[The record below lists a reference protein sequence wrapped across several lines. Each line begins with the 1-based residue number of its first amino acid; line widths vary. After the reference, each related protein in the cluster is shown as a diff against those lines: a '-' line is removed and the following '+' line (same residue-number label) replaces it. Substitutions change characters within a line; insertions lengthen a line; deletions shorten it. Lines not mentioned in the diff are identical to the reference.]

1 MNVTFRQLEIF
12 RALVATGS
20 ISAAA
25 RDAKVTQPTASVHL
39 RDLTEA
45 VGMPLYEVI
54 GRKVYLTEVGKE
66 LAKAAQGVRSEWT
79 AFEQSVQALQ
89 GGESG
94 LLRVAMV
101 NTAQYFA
108 PRLIGS
114 FCASRPKVEV
124 AMALLNR
131 DGVVERMRANQDDL
145 YIMSRPPEGLAL
157 TSQVFMPNPL
167 VVVAPR
173 GHALAKRGRLSV
185 DDLLTER
192 FIAREPGSGTRLAV
206 DDFFRR
212 HHRTREIRFEL
223 GSNEAILEAVAGG
236 MGLAILSEH
245 ALRAGARRDLITL
258 DVEGFPLQSSWQIVH
273 PAGRRLSPLAAAF
286 RDHLVAQAATPAAA
300 TA

>member
-25 RDAKVTQPTASVHL
+25 KDANVTQPTASVHL

-66 LAKAAQGVRSEWT
+66 LAKAAQGVRSEWLT
-79 AFEQSVQALQ
+79 FEQSVQGIKGA
-89 GGESG
+89 ESG
-94 LLRVAMV
+94 LLRVGMV

-108 PRLIGS
+108 PRMLGS
-114 FCASRPKVEV
+114 FCAARPKVEV

-131 DGVVERMRANQDDL
+131 DGVIERLRANQDDL
-145 YIMSRPPEGLAL
+145 YIMSRPPENLAL
-157 TSQVFMPNPL
+157 TCQPFMPNPL

-173 GHALAKRGRLSV
+173 GHALAKRGKLRAE
-185 DDLLTER
+185 DLAADR
-192 FIAREPGSGTRLAV
+192 FIARETGSGTRLAV
-206 DDFFRR
+206 DDFFRPLKNVP
-212 HHRTREIRFEL
+212 EVRFEL

-286 RDHLVAQAATPAAA
+286 RDHLVAQAAKPAAA

>member
-25 RDAKVTQPTASVHL
+25 KDANVTQPTASVHL

-66 LAKAAQGVRSEWT
+66 LAKAAQGVRSEWLN
-79 AFEQSVQALQ
+79 FEQSVQGIKGA
-89 GGESG
+89 ESG
-94 LLRVAMV
+94 LLRVGMV

-108 PRLIGS
+108 PRMLGS
-114 FCASRPKVEV
+114 FCAARPKVEV

-131 DGVVERMRANQDDL
+131 DGVIERLRANQDDL
-145 YIMSRPPEGLAL
+145 YIMSRPPENLAL
-157 TSQVFMPNPL
+157 TCQPFMPNPL

-173 GHALAKRGRLSV
+173 GHALAKRGKLRPE
-185 DDLLTER
+185 DLAADR
-192 FIAREPGSGTRLAV
+192 FIARETGSGTRLAV
-206 DDFFRR
+206 DDFFRPLKNVP
-212 HHRTREIRFEL
+212 EVRFEL

-236 MGLAILSEH
+236 MGLAIVSAH
-245 ALRAGARRDLITL
+245 ALRASARTDIITL
-258 DVEGFPLQSSWQIVH
+258 EVEGFPLQSSWQIVH
-273 PAGRRLSPLAAAF
+273 PAGRRLSPLSAAF
-286 RDHLVAQAATPAAA
+286 RDHLIAQAGPLMAVA
-300 TA
+300 

>member
-25 RDAKVTQPTASVHL
+25 KDANVTQPTASVHL

-66 LAKAAQGVRSEWT
+66 LAKAAQGVRSEWLT
-79 AFEQSVQALQ
+79 FEQSVQGIKGA
-89 GGESG
+89 ESG
-94 LLRVAMV
+94 LLRVGMV

-108 PRLIGS
+108 PRMLGS
-114 FCASRPKVEV
+114 FCAARPKVEV

-131 DGVVERMRANQDDL
+131 DGVIERLRANQDDL
-145 YIMSRPPEGLAL
+145 YIMSRPPENLAL
-157 TSQVFMPNPL
+157 TCQPFMPNPL

-173 GHALAKRGRLSV
+173 GHALAKRGKLRAE
-185 DDLLTER
+185 DLAADR
-192 FIAREPGSGTRLAV
+192 FIARETGSGTRLAV
-206 DDFFRR
+206 DDFFRPLKNIP
-212 HHRTREIRFEL
+212 EVRFEL

-236 MGLAILSEH
+236 MGLAIVSAH
-245 ALRAGARRDLITL
+245 ALRASARTDIITL
-258 DVEGFPLQSSWQIVH
+258 EVEGFPLQSSWQIVH
-273 PAGRRLSPLAAAF
+273 PSGRRLSPLAAAF
-286 RDHLVAQAATPAAA
+286 RDHLIAQAGPLMAVA
-300 TA
+300 

>member
-25 RDAKVTQPTASVHL
+25 KDANVTQPTASVHL

-66 LAKAAQGVRSEWT
+66 LAKAAQGVRSEWLT
-79 AFEQSVQALQ
+79 FEQSVQGIKGA
-89 GGESG
+89 ESG
-94 LLRVAMV
+94 LLRVGMV

-108 PRLIGS
+108 PRMLGS
-114 FCASRPKVEV
+114 FCAARPKVEV

-131 DGVVERMRANQDDL
+131 DGVIERLRANQDDL
-145 YIMSRPPEGLAL
+145 YIMSRPPENLAL
-157 TSQVFMPNPL
+157 TCQPFMPNPL

-173 GHALAKRGRLSV
+173 GHALAKRGKLRAE
-185 DDLLTER
+185 DLAADR
-192 FIAREPGSGTRLAV
+192 FIARETGSGTRLAV
-206 DDFFRR
+206 DDFFRPLKNIP
-212 HHRTREIRFEL
+212 EVRFEL

-236 MGLAILSEH
+236 MGLAIISAH
-245 ALRAGARRDLITL
+245 ALRASARTDIITL
-258 DVEGFPLQSSWQIVH
+258 EVEGFPLQSSWQIVH
-273 PAGRRLSPLAAAF
+273 PSGRRLSPLAAAF
-286 RDHLVAQAATPAAA
+286 RDHLIAQAGPLMAVA
-300 TA
+300 

>member
-25 RDAKVTQPTASVHL
+25 KDANVTQPTASVHL

-66 LAKAAQGVRSEWT
+66 LAKAAQGVRSEWLN
-79 AFEQSVQALQ
+79 FEQSVQGIKGA
-89 GGESG
+89 ESG
-94 LLRVAMV
+94 LLRVGMV

-108 PRLIGS
+108 PRMLGS
-114 FCASRPKVEV
+114 FCAARPKVEV

-131 DGVVERMRANQDDL
+131 DGVIERLRANQDDL
-145 YIMSRPPEGLAL
+145 YIMSRPPENLAL
-157 TSQVFMPNPL
+157 TCQPFMPNPL

-173 GHALAKRGRLSV
+173 GHALAKRGKLRPE
-185 DDLLTER
+185 DLAADR
-192 FIAREPGSGTRLAV
+192 FIARETGSGTRLAV
-206 DDFFRR
+206 DDFFRPLKNVP
-212 HHRTREIRFEL
+212 EVRFEL

-236 MGLAILSEH
+236 MGLAIVSAH
-245 ALRAGARRDLITL
+245 ALRASARTDIITL
-258 DVEGFPLQSSWQIVH
+258 EVEGFPLQSSWQIVH
-273 PAGRRLSPLAAAF
+273 PSGRRLSPLAAAF
-286 RDHLVAQAATPAAA
+286 RDHLIAQAGPLMAVT
-300 TA
+300 

>member
-25 RDAKVTQPTASVHL
+25 KDANVTQPTASVHL

-66 LAKAAQGVRSEWT
+66 LAKAAQGVRSEWLT
-79 AFEQSVQALQ
+79 FEQSVQGIKGA
-89 GGESG
+89 ESG
-94 LLRVAMV
+94 LLRVGMV

-108 PRLIGS
+108 PRMLGS
-114 FCASRPKVEV
+114 FCAARPKVEV

-131 DGVVERMRANQDDL
+131 DGVIERLRANQDDL
-145 YIMSRPPEGLAL
+145 YIMSRPPENLAL
-157 TSQVFMPNPL
+157 TCQPFMPNPL

-173 GHALAKRGRLSV
+173 GHALAKRGKLRPE
-185 DDLLTER
+185 DLAADR
-192 FIAREPGSGTRLAV
+192 FIARETGSGTRLAV
-206 DDFFRR
+206 DDFFRPLKNVP
-212 HHRTREIRFEL
+212 EVRFEL

-236 MGLAILSEH
+236 MGLAIVSAH
-245 ALRAGARRDLITL
+245 ALRASARTDIITL
-258 DVEGFPLQSSWQIVH
+258 EVEGFPLQTSWQIVH
-273 PAGRRLSPLAAAF
+273 PSGRRLSPLAAAF
-286 RDHLVAQAATPAAA
+286 RDHLIAQAGPLMAVA
-300 TA
+300 

>member
-25 RDAKVTQPTASVHL
+25 KDANVTQPTASVHL

-66 LAKAAQGVRSEWT
+66 LAKAAQGVRSEWLT
-79 AFEQSVQALQ
+79 FEQSVQGIKGA
-89 GGESG
+89 ESG
-94 LLRVAMV
+94 LLRVGMV

-108 PRLIGS
+108 PRMLGS
-114 FCASRPKVEV
+114 FCAARPKVEV

-131 DGVVERMRANQDDL
+131 DGVIERLRANQDDL
-145 YIMSRPPEGLAL
+145 YIMSRPPENLAL
-157 TSQVFMPNPL
+157 TCQPFMPNPL

-173 GHALAKRGRLSV
+173 GHALAKRGKLRPEDLAV
-185 DDLLTER
+185 DR
-192 FIAREPGSGTRLAV
+192 FIARETGSGTRLAV
-206 DDFFRR
+206 DDFFRPLKNIP
-212 HHRTREIRFEL
+212 EVRFEL

-236 MGLAILSEH
+236 MGLAIVSAH
-245 ALRAGARRDLITL
+245 ALRASARTDIITL
-258 DVEGFPLQSSWQIVH
+258 EVEGFPLQSSWQIVH
-273 PAGRRLSPLAAAF
+273 PSGRRLSPLAAAF
-286 RDHLVAQAATPAAA
+286 RDHLIAQAGPLMALA
-300 TA
+300 

>member
-25 RDAKVTQPTASVHL
+25 KDTNVTQPTASVHL

-66 LAKAAQGVRSEWT
+66 LAKAAQGVRSEWLN
-79 AFEQSVQALQ
+79 FEQSVQGIMGA
-89 GGESG
+89 ESG
-94 LLRVAMV
+94 LLRVGMV

-108 PRLIGS
+108 PRMLGS
-114 FCASRPKVEV
+114 FCAARPKVEV

-131 DGVVERMRANQDDL
+131 DGVIERLRANQDDL
-145 YIMSRPPEGLAL
+145 YIMSRPPENLAL
-157 TSQVFMPNPL
+157 TCQPFMPNPL
-167 VVVAPR
+167 VVIAPR
-173 GHALAKRGRLSV
+173 GHALAKRGKLRPE
-185 DDLLTER
+185 DLAADR
-192 FIAREPGSGTRLAV
+192 FIARETGSGTRLAV

-212 HHRTREIRFEL
+212 LQKIPEVRFEL

-236 MGLAILSEH
+236 MGLAIVSAH
-245 ALRAGARRDLITL
+245 ALKAGARTDLITL
-258 DVEGFPLQSSWQIVH
+258 EVEGFPLQSSWQIVY
-273 PAGRRLSPLAAAF
+273 PSGRRLSPLAAAF
-286 RDHLVAQAATPAAA
+286 RDHLIAQTAPLMAAS
-300 TA
+300 

>member
-25 RDAKVTQPTASVHL
+25 KDANVTQPTASVHL

-66 LAKAAQGVRSEWT
+66 LAKAAQGVRSEWLT
-79 AFEQSVQALQ
+79 FEQSVQGIKGA
-89 GGESG
+89 ESG
-94 LLRVAMV
+94 LLRVGMV

-108 PRLIGS
+108 PRMLGS
-114 FCASRPKVEV
+114 FCAARPKVEV

-131 DGVVERMRANQDDL
+131 DGVIERLRANQDDL
-145 YIMSRPPEGLAL
+145 YIMSRPPENLAL
-157 TSQVFMPNPL
+157 TCQPFMPNPL

-173 GHALAKRGRLSV
+173 GHALAKRGKLRAEELAT
-185 DDLLTER
+185 DR
-192 FIAREPGSGTRLAV
+192 FIARETGSGTRLAV
-206 DDFFRR
+206 DEFFRR
-212 HHRTREIRFEL
+212 LQNVPEVRFEL

-236 MGLAILSEH
+236 MGLAIVSAH
-245 ALRAGARRDLITL
+245 ALKATARTDLITL
-258 DVEGFPLQSSWQIVH
+258 EVEGFPLQSSWQIVH
-273 PAGRRLSPLAAAF
+273 PSGRRLSPLAAAF
-286 RDHLVAQAATPAAA
+286 RDHLIAQAGPLMALA
-300 TA
+300 

>member
-25 RDAKVTQPTASVHL
+25 KDANVTQPTASVHL

-66 LAKAAQGVRSEWT
+66 LANAAQGVRSEWLN
-79 AFEQSVQALQ
+79 FEQSVQGIKGA
-89 GGESG
+89 ESG
-94 LLRVAMV
+94 LLRVGMV

-108 PRLIGS
+108 PRMLGS
-114 FCASRPKVEV
+114 FCAARPKVEV

-131 DGVVERMRANQDDL
+131 DGVIERLRANQDDL
-145 YIMSRPPEGLAL
+145 YIMSRPPENLAL
-157 TSQVFMPNPL
+157 TCQPFMPNPL

-173 GHALAKRGRLSV
+173 GHALAKRGKLRPE
-185 DDLLTER
+185 DLAADR
-192 FIAREPGSGTRLAV
+192 FIARETGSGTRLAV
-206 DDFFRR
+206 DDFFRPLKNVP
-212 HHRTREIRFEL
+212 EVRFEL

-236 MGLAILSEH
+236 MGLAIVSAH
-245 ALRAGARRDLITL
+245 ALRASARTDIITL
-258 DVEGFPLQSSWQIVH
+258 EVEGFPLQSSWQIVH
-273 PAGRRLSPLAAAF
+273 PSGRRLSPLAAAF
-286 RDHLVAQAATPAAA
+286 RDHLIAQAGPLMAVT
-300 TA
+300 

>member
-25 RDAKVTQPTASVHL
+25 KDTNVTQPTASVHL

-66 LAKAAQGVRSEWT
+66 LAKAAQGVRSEWLN
-79 AFEQSVQALQ
+79 FEQSVQGIMGA
-89 GGESG
+89 ESG
-94 LLRVAMV
+94 LLRVGMV

-108 PRLIGS
+108 PRMLGS
-114 FCASRPKVEV
+114 FCAARPKVEV

-131 DGVVERMRANQDDL
+131 DGVIERLRANQDDL
-145 YIMSRPPEGLAL
+145 YIMSRPPENLAL
-157 TSQVFMPNPL
+157 TCQPFMPNPL
-167 VVVAPR
+167 VVIAPR
-173 GHALAKRGRLSV
+173 GHALAKRGKLRPE
-185 DDLLTER
+185 DLAADR
-192 FIAREPGSGTRLAV
+192 FIARETGSGTRLAV

-212 HHRTREIRFEL
+212 LQKIPEVRFEL

-236 MGLAILSEH
+236 MGLAIVSAH
-245 ALRAGARRDLITL
+245 ALKAGARTDLITL
-258 DVEGFPLQSSWQIVH
+258 EVEGFPLQSSWQIVY
-273 PAGRRLSPLAAAF
+273 PSGRRLSPLAAAF
-286 RDHLVAQAATPAAA
+286 RDHLIAQTAPLRAAS
-300 TA
+300 

>member
-25 RDAKVTQPTASVHL
+25 KDANVTQPTASVHL

-66 LAKAAQGVRSEWT
+66 LAKAAQGVRSEWLT
-79 AFEQSVQALQ
+79 FEQSVQGIKGA
-89 GGESG
+89 ESG
-94 LLRVAMV
+94 LLRVGMV

-108 PRLIGS
+108 PRMLGS
-114 FCASRPKVEV
+114 FCAARPKVEV

-131 DGVVERMRANQDDL
+131 DGVIERLRANQDDL
-145 YIMSRPPEGLAL
+145 YIMSRPPENLAL
-157 TSQVFMPNPL
+157 TCQPFMPNPL

-173 GHALAKRGRLSV
+173 GHALAKRGKLRAE
-185 DDLLTER
+185 DLAADR
-192 FIAREPGSGTRLAV
+192 FIARETGSGTRLAV
-206 DDFFRR
+206 DDFFRPLKIVP
-212 HHRTREIRFEL
+212 EVRFEL

-236 MGLAILSEH
+236 MGLAIVSAH
-245 ALRAGARRDLITL
+245 ALRASARTDIITL
-258 DVEGFPLQSSWQIVH
+258 EVEGFPLQSSWQIVH
-273 PAGRRLSPLAAAF
+273 PSGRRLSPLAAAF
-286 RDHLVAQAATPAAA
+286 RDHLIAQAGPLMAVA
-300 TA
+300 

>member
-1 MNVTFRQLEIF
+1 MNVTFRQLELF
-12 RALVATGS
+12 RALVSTGS

-25 RDAKVTQPTASVHL
+25 KEANVTQPTASVHL

-66 LAKAAQGVRSEWT
+66 LAKAAQGVRSEWL
-79 AFEQSVQALQ
+79 AFEQSVQGIKGA
-89 GGESG
+89 ETG

-108 PRLIGS
+108 PRLLGA
-114 FCASRPKVEV
+114 FCAARPKVEV

-131 DGVVERMRANQDDL
+131 DGVVERLRANQDDL
-145 YIMSRPPEGLAL
+145 YIMSRPPENLAL
-157 TSQVFMPNPL
+157 TCQAFMPNPL

-173 GHALAKRGRLSV
+173 GHTLANRGKLRPEDLSA
-185 DDLLTER
+185 DR
-192 FIAREPGSGTRLAV
+192 FIARETGSGTRLAV

-212 HHRTREIRFEL
+212 RRQIPEVRFEL

-236 MGLAILSEH
+236 MGLAVVSAH
-245 ALRAGARRDLITL
+245 ALRASARTDLITL

-286 RDHLVAQAATPAAA
+286 RDHLIAQAGPLPAMA
-300 TA
+300 

>member
-25 RDAKVTQPTASVHL
+25 KDTNVTQPTASVHL

-66 LAKAAQGVRSEWT
+66 LAKAAQGVRSEWLN
-79 AFEQSVQALQ
+79 FEQSVQGIMGA
-89 GGESG
+89 ESG
-94 LLRVAMV
+94 LLRVGMV

-108 PRLIGS
+108 PRMLGS
-114 FCASRPKVEV
+114 FCAARPKVEV

-131 DGVVERMRANQDDL
+131 DGVIERLRANQDDL
-145 YIMSRPPEGLAL
+145 YIMSRPPENLAL
-157 TSQVFMPNPL
+157 TCQPFMPNPL
-167 VVVAPR
+167 VVIAPR
-173 GHALAKRGRLSV
+173 GHALAKRGKLRPE
-185 DDLLTER
+185 DLAADR
-192 FIAREPGSGTRLAV
+192 FIARETGSGTRLAV

-212 HHRTREIRFEL
+212 LQKIPEVRFEL

-236 MGLAILSEH
+236 MGLAIVSAH
-245 ALRAGARRDLITL
+245 ALKAGARTDLITL
-258 DVEGFPLQSSWQIVH
+258 EVEGFPLQSSWQIVY

-286 RDHLVAQAATPAAA
+286 RDHLIAQTAPLMAAS
-300 TA
+300 

>member
-25 RDAKVTQPTASVHL
+25 KDASVTQPTASVHL

-66 LAKAAQGVRSEWT
+66 LAKAAQGVRSEWLT
-79 AFEQSVQALQ
+79 FEQSVQGIKGA
-89 GGESG
+89 ESG
-94 LLRVAMV
+94 LLRVGMV

-108 PRLIGS
+108 PRMLGS
-114 FCASRPKVEV
+114 FCAARPKVEV

-131 DGVVERMRANQDDL
+131 DGVIERLRANQDDL
-145 YIMSRPPEGLAL
+145 YIMSRPPENLAL
-157 TSQVFMPNPL
+157 TCQPFMPNPL

-173 GHALAKRGRLSV
+173 GHALAKRGKLRPE
-185 DDLLTER
+185 DLAADR
-192 FIAREPGSGTRLAV
+192 FIARETGSGTRLAV
-206 DDFFRR
+206 DDFFRPLKNVP
-212 HHRTREIRFEL
+212 EVRFEL

-236 MGLAILSEH
+236 MGLAIVSAH
-245 ALRAGARRDLITL
+245 ALRASARTDIITL
-258 DVEGFPLQSSWQIVH
+258 EVEGFPLQSSWQIVH
-273 PAGRRLSPLAAAF
+273 PSGRRLSPLAAAF
-286 RDHLVAQAATPAAA
+286 RDHLIAQAGPLMAVA
-300 TA
+300 

>member
-25 RDAKVTQPTASVHL
+25 KDANVTQPTASVHL

-66 LAKAAQGVRSEWT
+66 LAKAAQGVRSEWLN
-79 AFEQSVQALQ
+79 FEQSVQGIKGA
-89 GGESG
+89 ESG
-94 LLRVAMV
+94 LLRVGMV

-108 PRLIGS
+108 PRMLGS
-114 FCASRPKVEV
+114 FCAARPNVEV

-131 DGVVERMRANQDDL
+131 DGVIDRLRANQDDL
-145 YIMSRPPEGLAL
+145 YIMSRPPENLAL
-157 TSQVFMPNPL
+157 TCQPFMPNPL

-173 GHALAKRGRLSV
+173 GHALAKRGKLSAEELAK
-185 DDLLTER
+185 DR
-192 FIAREPGSGTRLAV
+192 FIARETGSGTRLAV
-206 DDFFRR
+206 DEFFRR
-212 HHRTREIRFEL
+212 LKNVPEVRFEL

-236 MGLAILSEH
+236 MGLAIVSAH
-245 ALRAGARRDLITL
+245 ALKATARTDLITL
-258 DVEGFPLQSSWQIVH
+258 EVEGFPLQSSWQIVH
-273 PAGRRLSPLAAAF
+273 PSGRRLSPLAAAF
-286 RDHLVAQAATPAAA
+286 RDHLLAQAGPLMAVA
-300 TA
+300 

>member
-25 RDAKVTQPTASVHL
+25 KDANVTQPTASVHL

-66 LAKAAQGVRSEWT
+66 LAKSAQGVRSEWLT
-79 AFEQSVQALQ
+79 FEQSVQGIKGA
-89 GGESG
+89 ESG
-94 LLRVAMV
+94 LLRVGMV

-108 PRLIGS
+108 PRMLGS
-114 FCASRPKVEV
+114 FCAARPKVEV

-131 DGVVERMRANQDDL
+131 DGVIERLRANQDDL
-145 YIMSRPPEGLAL
+145 YIMSRPPENLAL
-157 TSQVFMPNPL
+157 TCQPFLPNPL

-173 GHALAKRGRLSV
+173 GHALAKRGKLRPE
-185 DDLLTER
+185 DLAADR
-192 FIAREPGSGTRLAV
+192 FIARETGSGTRLAV
-206 DDFFRR
+206 DDFFRPLKNVP
-212 HHRTREIRFEL
+212 EVRFEL

-236 MGLAILSEH
+236 MGLAIVSAH
-245 ALRAGARRDLITL
+245 ALRASARTDIITL
-258 DVEGFPLQSSWQIVH
+258 EVEGFPLQSSWQIVH
-273 PAGRRLSPLAAAF
+273 PSGRRLSPLAAAF
-286 RDHLVAQAATPAAA
+286 RDHLIAQAGPLMAVA
-300 TA
+300 

>member
-25 RDAKVTQPTASVHL
+25 RDTKVTQPTASVHL

-108 PRLIGS
+108 PRLIGT

-131 DGVVERMRANQDDL
+131 DGVIERMRTNQDDL
-145 YIMSRPPEGLAL
+145 YIMGQPPEEVDAVAQAFLE
-157 TSQVFMPNPL
+157 NPL
-167 VVVAPR
+167 VMLAPVN
-173 GHALAKRGRLSV
+173 HPLANKKKITLRRIAEEPFLS
-185 DDLLTER
+185 
-192 FIAREPGSGTRLAV
+192 REPGSGTRIPNTAR
-206 DDFFRR
+206 FYP
-212 HHRTREIRFEL
+212 IRCPP
-223 GSNEAILEAVAGG
+223 
-236 MGLAILSEH
+236 M
-245 ALRAGARRDLITL
+245 
-258 DVEGFPLQSSWQIVH
+258 P
-273 PAGRRLSPLAAAF
+273 GR
-286 RDHLVAQAATPAAA
+286 
-300 TA
+300 

>member
-25 RDAKVTQPTASVHL
+25 KDANVTQPTASVHL

-66 LAKAAQGVRSEWT
+66 LAKAAQGVRSEWLT
-79 AFEQSVQALQ
+79 FEQSVQGIKGA
-89 GGESG
+89 ESG
-94 LLRVAMV
+94 LLRVGMV

-108 PRLIGS
+108 PRMLGS
-114 FCASRPKVEV
+114 FCAARPKVEV

-131 DGVVERMRANQDDL
+131 DGVIERLRANQDDL
-145 YIMSRPPEGLAL
+145 YIMSRPPENLAL
-157 TSQVFMPNPL
+157 TCQPFMPNPL

-173 GHALAKRGRLSV
+173 GHALAKRGKLRPE
-185 DDLLTER
+185 DLAADR
-192 FIAREPGSGTRLAV
+192 FIARETGSGPRLAV
-206 DDFFRR
+206 DDFFRPLKNVP
-212 HHRTREIRFEL
+212 EVRFEL

-236 MGLAILSEH
+236 MGLAIVSAH
-245 ALRAGARRDLITL
+245 ALRASARTDIITL
-258 DVEGFPLQSSWQIVH
+258 EVEGFPLQSSWQIVH
-273 PAGRRLSPLAAAF
+273 PSGRRLSPLAAAF
-286 RDHLVAQAATPAAA
+286 RDHLIAQAGPLMAVA
-300 TA
+300 

>member
-25 RDAKVTQPTASVHL
+25 KDANVTQPTASVHL

-66 LAKAAQGVRSEWT
+66 LAKAAQGVRSEWLN
-79 AFEQSVQALQ
+79 FEQSVQGIKGA
-89 GGESG
+89 ESG
-94 LLRVAMV
+94 LLRVGMV

-108 PRLIGS
+108 PRMLGS
-114 FCASRPKVEV
+114 FCAARPKVEV

-131 DGVVERMRANQDDL
+131 DGVIERLRANQDDL
-145 YIMSRPPEGLAL
+145 YIMSRPPENLAL
-157 TSQVFMPNPL
+157 TCQPFMPNPL

-173 GHALAKRGRLSV
+173 GHALAKRGKLRPE
-185 DDLLTER
+185 DLAADR
-192 FIAREPGSGTRLAV
+192 FIARETGSGTRLAV
-206 DDFFRR
+206 DDFFRPLKNVP
-212 HHRTREIRFEL
+212 EVRFEL

-236 MGLAILSEH
+236 MGLAIVSAH
-245 ALRAGARRDLITL
+245 ALRASARTDIITL
-258 DVEGFPLQSSWQIVH
+258 EVEGFPLQSSWQIVH
-273 PAGRRLSPLAAAF
+273 PSGRRLSPLAAAF
-286 RDHLVAQAATPAAA
+286 RDHLIAQAGPLMALA
-300 TA
+300 

>member
-25 RDAKVTQPTASVHL
+25 KDANVTQPTASVHL

-66 LAKAAQGVRSEWT
+66 LAKAAQGVRSEWLT
-79 AFEQSVQALQ
+79 FEQSVQGIKGA
-89 GGESG
+89 ESG
-94 LLRVAMV
+94 LLRVGMV

-108 PRLIGS
+108 PRMLGS
-114 FCASRPKVEV
+114 FCAARPKVEV

-131 DGVVERMRANQDDL
+131 DGVIERLRANQDDL
-145 YIMSRPPEGLAL
+145 YIMSRPPENLAL
-157 TSQVFMPNPL
+157 TCQPFMPNPL

-173 GHALAKRGRLSV
+173 GHALAKRGKLRPE
-185 DDLLTER
+185 DLAADR
-192 FIAREPGSGTRLAV
+192 FIARETGSGTRLAV
-206 DDFFRR
+206 DDFFRPLKNVP
-212 HHRTREIRFEL
+212 EVRFEL

-236 MGLAILSEH
+236 MGLAIVSAH
-245 ALRAGARRDLITL
+245 ALRASARTDIITL
-258 DVEGFPLQSSWQIVH
+258 EVEGFPLQSSWQIVH
-273 PAGRRLSPLAAAF
+273 PSGRRLSPLAAAF
-286 RDHLVAQAATPAAA
+286 RDHLIAQAGPLMALA
-300 TA
+300 

>member
-25 RDAKVTQPTASVHL
+25 RMTNVTQPTASVHL
-39 RDLTEA
+39 RDLTETI
-45 VGMPLYEVI
+45 GMPLYEVI

-66 LAKAAQGVRSEWT
+66 LAKAARGVRAEWN
-79 AFEQSVQALQ
+79 AFRQSIQALQ
-89 GGESG
+89 GGEAG

-101 NTAQYFA
+101 NSAQYFA
-108 PRLIGS
+108 PRLLGV

-124 AMALLNR
+124 SIALLNR
-131 DGVVERMRANQDDL
+131 DGVADRMRANQDDL
-145 YIMSRPPEGLAL
+145 YIMSRPPEGLSL
-157 TSQVFMPNPL
+157 TCQSFMPNPL

-173 GHALAKRGRLSV
+173 GHALAKRGRLLPE
-185 DDLLTER
+185 DLLSER

-212 HHRTREIRFEL
+212 QPRSPEVRFEL
-223 GSNEAILEAVAGG
+223 GSNEAIIEAVAGG

-245 ALRAGARRDLITL
+245 ALRAGGRRDLVTL
-258 DVEGFPLQSSWQIVH
+258 DVEGFPLPSSWQIVH

-286 RDHLVAQAATPAAA
+286 RDHLVAHAATTVAVA
-300 TA
+300 T